1 MRYAG
6 LDRTLHS
13 LKEMHMRNK
22 DFFSVIYLN
31 QTLVFEGSLTVQKK
45 VVVVV
50 VVVVDHHH

>member
-13 LKEMHMRNK
+13 LMEMHMRNK